1 VGRARDRKI
10 EGWREKEKG
19 EEEGEGRE
27 KRGSDMALSKVE
39 S

>member
-1 VGRARDRKI
+1 M
-10 EGWREKEKG
+10 EKG
-19 EEEGEGRE
+19 EGEGRV